1 MDYQRQTVRMLH
13 DEHLRTIA
21 ALERLEAALVGSGT
35 KVPAEGAMDEAER
48 AIAPIIEGE
57 VGPHFRFE
65 EDELF
70 PRLAEAGDGS
80 IGELLAEEHEAILP
94 LAARVLEQLRT
105 ARTDG
110 FDRETWEA
118 FRRDGLE
125 LVERMIAHIQKEEM
139 ALLMTLD
146 GLLDEAADAE
156 LALSYAAQ
164 R

>member
-1 MDYQRQTVRMLH
+1 MDYQRNIVRMLH
-13 DEHLRTIA
+13 DEHMKTIA
-21 ALERLEAALVGSGT
+21 ALEKLEAILAGAGK
-35 KVPAEGAMDEAER
+35 KVPAGDAIDEVAR

-57 VGPHFRFE
+57 IGPHFRFE

-70 PRLAEAGDGS
+70 PRLAELGDGS

-94 LAARVLEQLRT
+94 VAANVLNGIRCGGN
-105 ARTDG
+105 DG
-110 FDRETWEA
+110 FEKEAWEE
-118 FRRDGLE
+118 FRRNGLE

-146 GLLDEAADAE
+146 DLLDDDADAT
-156 LALSYAAQ
+156 LAMSYAAQ